1 MHLLNFVELRSVRT
15 TSAFVVCFHSIQYPL
30 GVYWV
35 SCICR
40 YMSSKGGILVLYDVT
55 VAMLLEIKA
64 YPLGIEFII
73 CWISFFSEMSMEK
86 STLNSSLVVKRG
98 CAFPMSL
105 LWGVTISFV
114 CLFFVFFW
122 IWSLGAHYRSGNA
135 AGTEQDFEVERI
147 INHESYRRP
156 RGLAHDIS
164 LLKLSKPAQ
173 LTSAV
178 GMACLPESSNSLTE
192 IDGKNCWVTGKVI
205 L

>member
-1 MHLLNFVELRSVRT
+1 
-15 TSAFVVCFHSIQYPL
+15 
-30 GVYWV
+30 
-35 SCICR
+35 
-40 YMSSKGGILVLYDVT
+40 MSSKGGILVLYDVT

-64 YPLGIEFII
+64 YPLGIEFIL
-73 CWISFFSEMSMEK
+73 CWISFFFWNEYGK
-86 STLNSSLVVKRG
+86 VNSKQLVVKRG

-135 AGTEQDFEVERI
+135 AGTEQDFDVERI

-156 RGLAHDIS
+156 IGLAHDIS

-173 LTSAV
+173 LTRAV

>member
-55 VAMLLEIKA
+55 VAMLVEIKA

-73 CWISFFSEMSMEK
+73 CWISFFSEMSIEK
-86 STLNSSLVVKRG
+86 STFNSSLVVKRG

-114 CLFFVFFW
+114 CLFFCLFLDLKPWRPLSFRE
-122 IWSLGAHYRSGNA
+122 RSGDWTRFQRRKNHQPRELQTSNRLGPWYLLA
-135 AGTEQDFEVERI
+135 ETVQACTIDQSCWNGLFAGV
-147 INHESYRRP
+147 
-156 RGLAHDIS
+156 
-164 LLKLSKPAQ
+164 
-173 LTSAV
+173 
-178 GMACLPESSNSLTE
+178 
-192 IDGKNCWVTGKVI
+192 
-205 L
+205 